1 MKNTIPLFLLIFIT
15 QILLGQT
22 NRNFKFKERDIA
34 YTAYSNYKGHLD
46 NLPGM
51 NVAII
56 MGKPEENTQELF
68 KNDTL
73 NKVEGK
79 SMIDFTWFYY
89 LPFQNLSENQVY
101 DFLKNF
107 IEQNFENDS
116 FDRNRIFLYWPS
128 KNPLSCEKI
137 KELNTIISGICVA
150 EDNTMLQCNENVFP
164 AKSITK
170 IKKRNTLTS
179 LKYEIPTSVDIEKIK
194 ESKNALQLS
203 SNWKKLMFIDITYG
217 QQYIDQNHFASFD
230 KESGIDFSKIN
241 TFWNIT
247 TGYYI
252 NNRFGLSANFGLIR
266 QAVEKGIDEI
276 SEGADGSITVEGS
289 GKGAGLYRLG
299 IGVRMIVFSKNRFS
313 TYFEALTGS
322 LTAKAGSKSQ
332 SATIGGIGNSYG
344 QSNISSQHALFLT
357 CITAMNYRL
366 NKTLFLTTNIQYTF
380 SEFDQPIGSISGFT
394 GFSFNFGIGFSFYV
408 KKQ

>member
-56 MGKPEENTQELF
+56 MGKPEENTHELF

-89 LPFQNLSENQVY
+89 LSFQNLDEKNVY

-116 FDRNRIFLYWPS
+116 FDRNRIFLYSPS

-137 KELNTIISGICVA
+137 NELNTIISGICVA
-150 EDNTMLQCNENVFP
+150 EDNIMLQCNENVFP

-170 IKKRNTLTS
+170 IKKRNSLTS
-179 LKYEIPTSVDIEKIK
+179 IKYEIPTSGFCRIC
-194 ESKNALQLS
+194 
-203 SNWKKLMFIDITYG
+203 
-217 QQYIDQNHFASFD
+217 QN
-230 KESGIDFSKIN
+230 
-241 TFWNIT
+241 
-247 TGYYI
+247 
-252 NNRFGLSANFGLIR
+252 
-266 QAVEKGIDEI
+266 
-276 SEGADGSITVEGS
+276 
-289 GKGAGLYRLG
+289 
-299 IGVRMIVFSKNRFS
+299 
-313 TYFEALTGS
+313 
-322 LTAKAGSKSQ
+322 
-332 SATIGGIGNSYG
+332 
-344 QSNISSQHALFLT
+344 
-357 CITAMNYRL
+357 
-366 NKTLFLTTNIQYTF
+366 
-380 SEFDQPIGSISGFT
+380 PI
-394 GFSFNFGIGFSFYV
+394 
-408 KKQ
+408 